1 VKFVQLVS
9 YFGSGVVMA
18 LPDLSVCASFATKK
32 PEKSPFV
39 RAFGAGFLV
48 AAAALTLAGCSE
60 DGKLPRDS
68 RHYVPINPELQ
79 ALMNEKGMT
88 THAPILIRAYKKES
102 ELEVWKQVASGE
114 YKLLKTYPM
123 CRWSGQLGP
132 KTNEG
137 DRQVPEGFYAITP
150 AQMNPNSSFYLS
162 FNVGYPNAYD
172 RAYGRTGGQI
182 MVHGA
187 CSSRGCYSMTDAQ
200 IAEIYALTRE
210 AFGGGQKAVHMQ
222 SLPFRFTSQNM
233 ARYRLDD
240 NMPFWKNLKEG
251 ADHFDVTKREPQ
263 VAVCSKR
270 YVFNA
275 SAPDGSRL
283 EASSP
288 CPTLKQDESIV
299 AAVSQKAK
307 EDEVKVAELV
317 SVGTKPVKRIYPDG
331 DQHPSFRSTIYA
343 QAGNADNP
351 RNATIVPSSPS
362 RVADVSQP
370 EALAAGAVEVPA
382 EQAKGLTRTAL
393 LAKAEQVRLVEMRAL
408 AQSEPVATTP
418 AKATPAKVAPSPAA
432 SSTQGTSVTAMAPAE
447 KPGANEPAFYRNW
460 LGALGGLTALATG
473 SSGDE
478 EPKAVEAPLPPKV
491 RR

>member
-1 VKFVQLVS
+1 MAVS
-9 YFGSGVVMA
+9 PSRF
-18 LPDLSVCASFATKK
+18 SV
-32 PEKSPFV
+32 
-39 RAFGAGFLV
+39 V
-48 AAAALTLAGCSE
+48 AATSKNGAFPRLLSASLVGAMMLALVGCSE

-79 ALMNEKGMT
+79 ALMSEKGMNA
-88 THAPILIRAYKKES
+88 HSPILIRAYKKES
-102 ELEVWKQVASGE
+102 ELEVWKQVAGGE

-132 KTNEG
+132 KVSEG

-150 AQMNPNSSFYLS
+150 GQMNPNSSYYLS

-172 RAYGRTGGQI
+172 RAFGRTGGQI

-187 CSSRGCYSMTDAQ
+187 CTSRGCFSMTDAQ

-222 SLPFRFTSQNM
+222 SLPFRFTPQNM

-263 VAVCSKR
+263 VAVCGRK

-299 AAVSQKAK
+299 AAVTEKAK
-307 EDEVKVAELV
+307 QDEVKVAELV
-317 SVGTKPVKRIYPDG
+317 SAGTKPVKRIYPDG
-331 DQHPSFRSTIYA
+331 DQHPSFKSTIYA
-343 QAGNADNP
+343 QAGNVDNP
-351 RNATIVPSSPS
+351 RNISIIPSSPS

-370 EALAAGAVEVPA
+370 EALAAGPVEVPA

-393 LAKAEQVRLVEMRAL
+393 LAKAEQARLVEMRAL
-408 AQSEPVATTP
+408 AQSEPAMPASAP
-418 AKATPAKVAPSPAA
+418 AKAAATREVASAAPAA
-432 SSTQGTSVTAMAPAE
+432 SSSVSALAPAE
-447 KPGANEPAFYRNW
+447 KPDANEPPFYRNW
-460 LGALGGLTALATG
+460 LGTLGGLTALATG
-473 SSGDE
+473 GE
-478 EPKAVEAPLPPKV
+478 ERDGKAVEAPLPPRVK
-491 RR
+491 RP

>member
-1 VKFVQLVS
+1 MSVLRQSRTLLALGFAAFV
-9 YFGSGVVMA
+9 
-18 LPDLSVCASFATKK
+18 
-32 PEKSPFV
+32 
-39 RAFGAGFLV
+39 
-48 AAAALTLAGCSE
+48 LTACSD

-79 ALMNEKGMT
+79 ALMNEKGMSA
-88 THAPILIRAYKKES
+88 HSPILIRAYKKES
-102 ELEVWKQVASGE
+102 ELEVWKQGADGE

-132 KTNEG
+132 KINEG
-137 DRQVPEGFYAITP
+137 DRQVPEGFYSITP
-150 AQMNPNSSFYLS
+150 AQMNPNSSYYLS

-172 RAYGRTGGQI
+172 RAYGRSGSHI
-182 MVHGA
+182 MVHGS

-222 SLPFRFTSQNM
+222 SLPFRFTPQNL

-263 VAVCSKR
+263 VAVCGKR

-288 CPTLKQDESIV
+288 CPTLKQDEAVI
-299 AAVSQKAK
+299 AAVASKNK
-307 EDEVKVAELV
+307 GDELKMAELV
-317 SVGTKPVKRIYPDG
+317 SAGTKPVKRIYADG
-331 DQHPSFRSTIYA
+331 DQHPSFRSTQFA
-343 QAGNADNP
+343 QFNVSEKPAAS
-351 RNATIVPSSPS
+351 AIASSSPS

-370 EALAAGAVEVPA
+370 DALAAGAVEVPA
-382 EQAKGLTRTAL
+382 EQAKGLSRTAL
-393 LAKAEQVRLVEMRAL
+393 LAKAEQARLVEMRAL
-408 AQSEPVATTP
+408 AQSESVAVSQP
-418 AKATPAKVAPSPAA
+418 AKAKEQAKTSTASALVA
-432 SSTQGTSVTAMAPAE
+432 AE
-447 KPGANEPAFYRNW
+447 KPAQNQPAFYQQW
-460 LGALGGLTALATG
+460 LGGLSGLSALATG
-473 SSGDE
+473 ADDE
-478 EPKAVEAPLPPKV
+478 APKAIEAPLPPKV